1 MNGGVIIN
9 KKILIDAITGDEPVH
24 INQLIEILDLKERT
38 IRELIRVLKEDGKD
52 NGFEVCT
59 VPSKGY
65 MLDVKDPSIFEA
77 YYSNLDEDVYSNKR
91 YRIMKTLYYL
101 LQQSDYVSMNDLAE
115 MLSVSRNTVISDSQ
129 LIHEF
134 LVPFDLVLDS
144 KPHYGIKIV
153 GDEHNVRHAIS
164 KYVLESEKPLENT
177 ETYFD
182 YIANLD
188 VERLRDVTKKLFEQ
202 YNVSVSVDAMNSI
215 VDHIKILF
223 YRAKDH
229 NFISSITESTSHIPQ
244 EYYDIAT
251 KLGMWIKEEEKI
263 DLPKEEI
270 YYLASQIAG
279 RTSISTISDLY
290 KYLLVSQIHDN
301 LKIIDE
307 EFDSEFSEDE
317 IIKEALFMHMY
328 PLLMRISHKMELQNP
343 LIDLVSSRYANVF
356 LVALRFVELWNT
368 IEFVDISIDEIGY
381 IALHFAGHFE
391 RKKLETLNSVR
402 RVLIVSELGRGNMF
416 LNKHKIS
423 SILPNATI
431 GTASIISLDEIDAM
445 DLDVVFSSVDFESD
459 RDDCQ
464 TPIIKIDEL
473 IEEEDL
479 PNLKESVIACQNIQ
493 RTTLNRNYMSELLNE
508 KFYRKIKSGDYLQE
522 IESLANSM
530 VDEGYADA
538 SFPEL
543 VLKRERIVT
552 TVYGNGVAGPHGMK
566 LNAIEESIGV
576 IIVEEDMTYND
587 SKIRIIFLLNICKG
601 SLFLYREITRFLTA
615 IMNDS
620 DLVDQLVNAS
630 DYKAFLKT
638 VDTIKY

>member
-65 MLDVKDPSIFEA
+65 MLEVKDSPTFET
-77 YYSNLDEDVYSNKR
+77 YYSNLDEDGYSNKR

-177 ETYFD
+177 ESYFD

-251 KLGMWIKEEEKI
+251 KLGEWIKEEEKI

-459 RDDCQ
+459 KDDCQ

-479 PNLKESVIACQNIQ
+479 PNLKEAVLACQNIE
-493 RTTLNRNYMSELLNE
+493 RTTLNRNYMSELLND
-508 KFYRKIKSGDYLQE
+508 KFYRRIKSGDYLQE
-522 IESLANSM
+522 IESLANCM

>member
-52 NGFEVCT
+52 NSFEVCT

-65 MLDVKDPSIFEA
+65 MLDVKDPSIFET

-251 KLGMWIKEEEKI
+251 KLGEWIKEEEKI

-431 GTASIISLDEIDAM
+431 GTASIISLEEIDAM
-445 DLDVVFSSVDFESD
+445 DLDFVFSSVDFESD
-459 RDDCQ
+459 RDDFQ

-479 PNLKESVIACQNIQ
+479 PNLKEAVLACQNIE
-493 RTTLNRNYMSELLNE
+493 RTTLNRNYMSELLND

-522 IESLANSM
+522 IESLANCM
-530 VDEGYADA
+530 VDEGYANA

-552 TVYGNGVAGPHGMK
+552 TIYGNGVAGPHGMK

-620 DLVDQLVNAS
+620 ELVDQLVNAS